1 MNTLNSNQKTL
12 KRMIQDTKLQISD
25 EELFLSAAF
34 QKHQTSLAKAA
45 TGRSRYGLQVIT
57 SWDTSED
64 AGVAYTDNYK
74 IHCNAGNP
82 ITQSF
87 PSRFLRA
94 LSISGFTGHETAHL
108 RYSDFTSLNLYL
120 TKLEQGIFYPEPPEI
135 NYPEYQRNLDVITEA
150 MEEKDRAVCL
160 TLSRCAAQINNI
172 LEDIYIEARMCE
184 DCPGTFKQGI
194 QMNHFRMTELIPDI
208 HDQIAQGYQPFSI
221 MSNLLLSYC
230 RTGNINNR
238 TDYSGEYMDTLMDCT
253 EYIDEA
259 LNAPEGK
266 ARMAASNHLAVICW
280 KYIEPLVDKGEYMD
294 TLMDCTEYIDEALNA
309 PEGKARMAASNHL
322 AVICWK
328 YIEPLVDKM
337 REELEKQDEESAAN
351 DLEKI
356 LGNELTG
363 ASPLPIGKNGGIPKN
378 LGGPS
383 NGSAPGV
390 DLSPKGRQELMEA
403 AKKVFQEEGPLP
415 IGKNGGIPKNLGG
428 PSNGSAPG
436 VDLSPKGRQELMEAA
451 KKVFQEEGG
460 RIELAKTTS
469 IMDGNNPGITF
480 ENQYS
485 GSGYEHAASDL
496 ARILTDV
503 ATGLAEEKYE
513 QELTEELQ
521 KTADEINYG
530 NAHAGIHVTV
540 HRMNTVSDFLIR
552 EYSQIATPLLRAS
565 KRLQNSILPLLKDE
579 AEGGKQKNLMFGK
592 RLDMRVLHREDGTIF
607 TRTRLPND
615 EQRLAVGLLVDE
627 SGSMD
632 WGDRITHARKTAIV
646 LYDFCI
652 SLGIPITIYGHSTG
666 YDDVDLYSYAEFDS
680 LDASDRYRLMD
691 MSARGGNRD
700 GAALRFVAEHLA
712 KRPETRK
719 LLIIISD
726 GQPAAGGYSGTAA
739 EADLRGI
746 KKEFQ
751 KRGVITFAAAIGDDK
766 ENIRRIYKDGFLDIT
781 RLEDL
786 PKNMTQ
792 LVKQYLK

>member
-57 SWDTSED
+57 NWDTSED
-64 AGVAYTDNYK
+64 AGVAYTDNCK

-82 ITQSF
+82 IIQSF

-135 NYPEYQRNLDVITEA
+135 NDPEYQKNLDVITEA

-208 HDQIAQGYQPFSI
+208 HDQLAQGYQPFSI

-280 KYIEPLVDKGEYMD
+280 KYIEPLVDK
-294 TLMDCTEYIDEALNA
+294 
-309 PEGKARMAASNHL
+309 
-322 AVICWK
+322 
-328 YIEPLVDKM
+328 M
-337 REELEKQDEESAAN
+337 REELEKQDEEDAAN

-363 ASPLPIGKNGGIPKN
+363 TSPLPIGKNGGIPKN
-378 LGGPS
+378 LG
-383 NGSAPGV
+383 
-390 DLSPKGRQELMEA
+390 E
-403 AKKVFQEEGPLP
+403 
-415 IGKNGGIPKNLGG
+415 

-503 ATGLAEEKYE
+503 ATGIAEEKYE